1 MISIGNR
8 VTINK
13 DIQTSSGMLY
23 EQTKVKVIDVSY
35 NKVQVSDMAGRLF
48 WIKSTDISV

>member
-8 VTINK
+8 RTIKK
-13 DIQTSSGMLY
+13 DIQTGVGMLY
-23 EQTKVKVIDVSY
+23 EQTKVKVIDISN
-35 NKVQVSDMAGRLF
+35 NKIQVSDMAGRLF